1 MFRAKPRYP
10 TVFIAI
16 FSAAQLACGSGS
28 TAPAQSSPETVG
40 GSTAGGGISAPSG
53 GGGAAATGGAG
64 VVAGAASGGAG
75 SSGGGPVGMA
85 GRGPLVCEGE
95 LPPVVDTPAGWA
107 AVPGEGVET
116 TTGGLGGDE
125 VTASSREEL
134 AAYAASPEPLVIRVA
149 QSIDIGTLDVVSN
162 KTLVGTSAEVT
173 LRGGLRIRPLKSDEP
188 PVSNVIV
195 RNLRIDAATSSPDDG
210 GDGIHIERAH
220 HVWIDH
226 CEVFDA
232 SDGNTDVTHGSNWV
246 TVSWTRY
253 RYTGA
258 APKQDHRFSNLIGHS
273 ENTGETDR
281 GRLKVTYH
289 HVFWG
294 EGVEQRMPRVRFG
307 QVHVYNNYINAP
319 GAIAAVAAGTEAQLL
334 VEANHFESVNDAHF
348 FHEGST
354 TAQIA
359 ASGNAYVDTTG
370 KRDVGQGS
378 SFQPPYD
385 YVLDDVARVPCDVS
399 LGAGPR

>member
-1 MFRAKPRYP
+1 MVRAELRYL

-16 FSAAQLACGSGS
+16 WVSLLSGCGSGS
-28 TAPAQSSPETVG
+28 TAPPQSSPEAVG
-40 GSTAGGGISAPSG
+40 GSSGGGVSAPSG
-53 GGGAAATGGAG
+53 GGGATAAGGAG
-64 VVAGAASGGAG
+64 ALAGAANGGSGG
-75 SSGGGPVGMA
+75 SGGGPVGMA
-85 GRGPLVCEGE
+85 GQGPLICESE

-107 AVPGEGVET
+107 AMPGDGVET

-134 AAYAASPEPLVIRVA
+134 AAYAASPEPLLIRIE
-149 QSIDIGTLDVVSN
+149 QSLDVGTLDVVSN
-162 KTLVGTSAEVT
+162 KTLLGASANVT
-173 LRGGLRIRPLKSDEP
+173 LRGGVRIRPLKSDDP

-195 RNLRIDAATSSPDDG
+195 RNLRIDAASSSPDDG

-232 SDGNTDVTHGSNWV
+232 ADGNTDVTHGSSWV

-253 RYTGA
+253 HYTGA

-273 ENTGETDR
+273 ENTAETDR

-334 VEANHFESVNDAHF
+334 VENNHFESVNDAHF

-359 ASGNAYVDTTG
+359 ASGNVYVNTTG

-378 SFQPPYD
+378 SFQAPYD
-385 YVLDDVARVPCDVS
+385 YVLDDVTRVPCDVS
-399 LGAGPR
+399 RGAGPR